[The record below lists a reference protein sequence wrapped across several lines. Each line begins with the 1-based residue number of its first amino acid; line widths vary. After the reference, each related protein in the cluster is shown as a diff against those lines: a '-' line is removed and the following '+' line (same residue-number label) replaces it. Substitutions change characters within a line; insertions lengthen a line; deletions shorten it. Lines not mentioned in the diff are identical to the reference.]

1 MIKVSDAVRE
11 LVINSEEVL
20 SCLSQGVL
28 NLSAYAKR
36 IKPSVERRTK
46 KPVKHGTIVAALARY
61 AKDLEVKSPIVPEIS
76 WRDIAVKSGLIEI
89 AFDKTRANRERL
101 QVLYQ
106 TPQFQSADFLT
117 VTHGLGELSIII
129 NENLEQPVM
138 RIFGRQK
145 PKFVLRGL
153 CGLTVRF
160 DEHYIHEPGLTL
172 ALVRKV
178 AIKRINIV
186 ELVSTFTELT
196 FLLYEK
202 DMSAALAEF
211 VSGPKTKSV

>member
-1 MIKVSDAVRE
+1 MIKVSDAVKE
-11 LVINSEEVL
+11 IIVESEEVVA
-20 SCLSQGVL
+20 CLSQGVL

-36 IKPSVERRTK
+36 ILPAVERRTK

-61 AKDLEVKSPIVPEIS
+61 ARELEVKSSIVPAIT
-76 WRDIAVKSGLIEI
+76 WRDIAVKSGLLEI

-106 TPQFQSADFLT
+106 TPQFQAADFLT
-117 VTHGLGELSIII
+117 VTHGVGELSIII
-129 NENLEQPVM
+129 NESLEQPVM
-138 RIFGRQK
+138 QIFGRQK

-172 ALVRKV
+172 SLVRKI

-196 FLLYEK
+196 FLLYEH
-202 DMSAALAEF
+202 DMSSALAEF
-211 VSGPKTKSV
+211 VPSPKAKPL